1 MRYIGKRILR
11 NRHVGLVEQK
21 DYITTFGTICYKIC
35 YFLCQIESFL
45 KLKRVY
51 IAMVTKYDI
60 FELIYKNRAPMK
72 PVDVVKEFN
81 KSEEDYHAIH
91 KQLRELVTLSL
102 LRKTEYGFEVDMNK
116 KAEILYGIIQHCLKN
131 NVSYNYL
138 LDKNFATFLSKALQ
152 KEEITP
158 KDVDTHPRTF
168 KKYLEILNRF
178 GLVLIISRKPLRAKI
193 FYNILLNNLLVYFDF
208 KHEVI
213 TESSH
218 IYDKE
223 IEKELNIFK
232 RLRKKDEVRYRR
244 VVRDFEISFIYHSL
258 SLEGNPITLSET
270 FKILQ
275 DKIIPGNLKSLD
287 VDEVKNYQDAILQML
302 KDSAEK
308 KILNIASVLN
318 YHGISMK
325 HVPKIAGK
333 IRTEGIYIKGNP
345 NFKITKAENIKKE
358 LDILFEEYDKFVK
371 KEKLSLK
378 ETLNFAVYFHNEFQ
392 HLHPFID
399 GNSRTTRLITFH
411 LLQSKDIP
419 IFDIPFGLL
428 DEYMG
433 YTKGSKKREDEKL
446 LQTLQK
452 VILWNLKKINEM
464 LS

>member
-1 MRYIGKRILR
+1 MYI
-11 NRHVGLVEQK
+11 
-21 DYITTFGTICYKIC
+21 
-35 YFLCQIESFL
+35 
-45 KLKRVY
+45 
-51 IAMVTKYDI
+51 MVSKYDI
-60 FELIYKNRAPMK
+60 FELVYKNRAPIK

-81 KSEEDYHAIH
+81 KSDEDYHAIH
-91 KQLRELVTLSL
+91 KQLRELVAMGL
-102 LRKTEYGFEVDMNK
+102 LRKTKYGFEVDVTK
-116 KAEILYGIIQHCLKN
+116 KTEILYGIIQHCLKN

-138 LDKNFATFLSKALQ
+138 LDKNFAAFLSKALQ
-152 KEEITP
+152 REELTS

-168 KKYLEILNRF
+168 KKYIEILNRF
-178 GLVLIISRKPLRAKI
+178 GLVLIISRKPLRVKI
-193 FYNILLNNLLVYFDF
+193 FYNILLNNILVYFGY

-223 IEKELNIFK
+223 IERELNIFK
-232 RLRKKDEVRYRR
+232 RLRKKDEILYKK
-244 VVRDFEISFIYHSL
+244 VVREFEISFIYHSL

-275 DKIIPGNLKSLD
+275 DKVIPSNLKSLD

-308 KILNIASVLN
+308 KILNINSVVN
-318 YHGISMK
+318 YHMLAMRHI
-325 HVPKIAGK
+325 PKIAGK
-333 IRTEGIYIKGNP
+333 IRTEEVYIKGNP
-345 NFKITKAENIKKE
+345 NFKITKAKDIKKE
-358 LDILFEEYDKFVK
+358 LDVLLEDYGKFAK

-378 ETLNFAVYFHNEFQ
+378 EILNFAVYFHNEFQ
-392 HLHPFID
+392 HIHPFVD

-411 LLQSKDIP
+411 LLQSRDIP

-428 DEYMG
+428 DEYLG

-446 LQTLQK
+446 FQTLQK
-452 VILWNLKKINEM
+452 VILWNLKKINER

>member
-1 MRYIGKRILR
+1 MLLFMPNRKLFKLWKSMYI
-11 NRHVGLVEQK
+11 
-21 DYITTFGTICYKIC
+21 
-35 YFLCQIESFL
+35 
-45 KLKRVY
+45 
-51 IAMVTKYDI
+51 MVSKYDI
-60 FELIYKNRAPMK
+60 FELVYKNRAPMK

-81 KSEEDYHAIH
+81 KSDEDYHAIH
-91 KQLRELVTLSL
+91 KQLRELVAMGL
-102 LRKTEYGFEVDMNK
+102 LRKTKYGFEVDVTK
-116 KAEILYGIIQHCLKN
+116 KTEILYGIIQHCLKN

-138 LDKNFATFLSKALQ
+138 LDKNFAAFLSKALQ
-152 KEEITP
+152 REELTS

-168 KKYLEILNRF
+168 KKYIEILNRF
-178 GLVLIISRKPLRAKI
+178 GLVLIISRKPLRVKI
-193 FYNILLNNLLVYFDF
+193 FYNILLNNILVYFGY

-223 IEKELNIFK
+223 IERELNIFK
-232 RLRKKDEVRYRR
+232 RLRKKDEILYKK
-244 VVRDFEISFIYHSL
+244 VVREFEISFIYHSL

-275 DKIIPGNLKSLD
+275 DKVIPSNLKSLD

-308 KILNIASVLN
+308 KILNINSVVN
-318 YHGISMK
+318 YHMLAMRHI
-325 HVPKIAGK
+325 PKIAGK
-333 IRTEGIYIKGNP
+333 IRTEEVYIKGNP
-345 NFKITKAENIKKE
+345 NFKITKAKDIKKE
-358 LDILFEEYDKFVK
+358 LDVLLEDYGKFAK

-378 ETLNFAVYFHNEFQ
+378 EILNFAVYFHNEFQ
-392 HLHPFID
+392 HIHPFVD

-411 LLQSKDIP
+411 LLQSRDIP

-428 DEYMG
+428 DEYLG

-446 LQTLQK
+446 FQTLQK
-452 VILWNLKKINEM
+452 VILWNLKKINER

>member
-1 MRYIGKRILR
+1 MLLFMP
-11 NRHVGLVEQK
+11 NRKLFKVE
-21 DYITTFGTICYKIC
+21 
-35 YFLCQIESFL
+35 
-45 KLKRVY
+45 RVS
-51 IAMVTKYDI
+51 IVMVTKYDI
-60 FELIYKNRAPMK
+60 FELVYKNRAPMK

-91 KQLRELVTLSL
+91 KQLRKLVSLGL

-138 LDKNFATFLSKALQ
+138 LDKNFAAFLSKALQ
-152 KEEITP
+152 KEEIVP

-193 FYNILLNNLLVYFDF
+193 FYNILLNNLLVYFGYE
-208 KHEVI
+208 HEVI

-218 IYDKE
+218 VYVKE
-223 IEKELNIFK
+223 IERELNIFN
-232 RLRKKDEVRYRR
+232 RLRKKDEVRYRKI
-244 VVRDFEISFIYHSL
+244 VRDFEISFIYHSL

-270 FKILQ
+270 FKILH
-275 DKIIPGNLKSLD
+275 DKVIPGNLKSLD
-287 VDEVKNYQDAILQML
+287 VDEVKNYHDAILQML

-318 YHGISMK
+318 YHGTAMK
-325 HVPKIAGK
+325 HVPRIAGK
-333 IRTEGIYIKGNP
+333 IRTEEVYIKGNP

-358 LDILFEEYDKFVK
+358 LDTLFEEYDKFVK
-371 KEKLSLK
+371 NEKLSLK
-378 ETLNFAVYFHNEFQ
+378 EILNFTVYFHNEFQ
-392 HLHPFID
+392 HIHPFID
-399 GNSRTTRLITFH
+399 GNSRTTRLIIFH

-419 IFDIPFGLL
+419 ILDIPFGLL
-428 DEYMG
+428 DEYMD
-433 YTKGSKKREDEKL
+433 YTKRSKKREDEKL

-452 VILWNLKKINEM
+452 VILWNLKKINER
-464 LS
+464 LG